1 MTMEN
6 ESYLLYVNIKNK
18 WSEKKIHKNRT
29 KKKNGIPIL
38 VYGVWYTYTYIVPI
52 FNRY

>member
-18 WSEKKIHKNRT
+18 WSEKKIHKT
-29 KKKNGIPIL
+29 VQKKKKMVYLLLYLYLIDINIL
-38 VYGVWYTYTYIVPI
+38 
-52 FNRY
+52 